1 MTAMFE
7 CEPVSTASRPVN
19 GPDVTWMRWWI
30 PPPNVNVQATATGFT
45 TALWSWEK
53 GVYESVGEALPAITT
68 VAFSVNTMD
77 TEFAVDGRR
86 IFTGAFRPGMV
97 AVVPAGCQPS
107 VIQRGG
113 GGKLHLYLPD
123 ALLADAAGHDPDDR
137 RPHIDL
143 HPRAGHDDG
152 AAAICR
158 RVLEHFSDRR
168 RGAQL
173 LHDALGIE
181 LAVHAVR
188 SWVDPSPRS
197 APDVRPLPAKALRRV
212 VDYLQS
218 DISAD
223 PSLATLAALVGLSP
237 AHFCRTF
244 TAATGMP
251 PHRYL
256 IGLRLEA
263 AARQLAYTADPVS
276 AIALRVGYDDPGY
289 FARIFKRHNGLTPLQ
304 YRRERQS

>member
-1 MTAMFE
+1 
-7 CEPVSTASRPVN
+7 
-19 GPDVTWMRWWI
+19 MRWWAA
-30 PPPNVNVQATATGFT
+30 PANLTVQGTVHGFM
-45 TALWSWEK
+45 TALWSWER
-53 GVYESVGEALPAITT
+53 GVYESVGEAPPDTTT
-68 VAFSVNTMD
+68 VAFSVSTMD
-77 TEFAVDGRR
+77 TEFDVDGRR
-86 IFTGAFRPGMV
+86 LFTGAFRPGMV

-123 ALLADAAGHDPDDR
+123 GLLADAAGHDADDR
-137 RPHIDL
+137 RSRITL
-143 HPRAGHDDG
+143 RPRAGQDEG

-158 RVLEHFSDRR
+158 RVLENFSDRR

-181 LAVHAVR
+181 LAVHAIR
-188 SWVDPSPRS
+188 SWVDPSPRP
-197 APDVRPLPAKALRRV
+197 APGVRPLSRRAVGRV

-218 DISAD
+218 DIAAD
-223 PSLATLAALVGLSP
+223 PSLAALAALVGLSP

-276 AIALRVGYDDPGY
+276 AVALRVGYDDPGY
-289 FARIFKRHNGLTPLQ
+289 FARIFKRHCGLTPLQ
-304 YRRERQS
+304 YRREQQAGFG